1 MAEFGWAEGAAEP
14 RWRWRSGITLAYTGL
29 KRFSEALLTSRRDTA
44 DPRPRYRQIAE
55 ELLSQIRGGQHAIGA
70 MLPTETELC
79 TVHAASRH
87 TIREALRLVEEAGL
101 VARRQGS
108 GTTVIAHESRGRFVQ
123 DLTSMGGLLQ
133 YPEET
138 RLTVLRASEVPS
150 SQVPGLPEG
159 ESWMRV
165 EGLRRVRLTTAPIC
179 YTIVYIPLEYAS
191 VVEDIGQQ
199 PGSVYALVERR
210 FGLQLASVE
219 VDISAGGVPRDQA
232 ALLEV
237 EPGAPALMIRRRFL
251 DQNGRVFEVSEGCH
265 PAPRFTYRATLKREV

>member
-1 MAEFGWAEGAAEP
+1 MA
-14 RWRWRSGITLAYTGL
+14 
-29 KRFSEALLTSRRDTA
+29 DQ
-44 DPRPRYRQIAE
+44 RPRYRQISDD
-55 ELLSQIRGGQHAIGA
+55 LLGQIRGGQHAIGA

-79 TVHAASRH
+79 AIHGASRH

-108 GTTVIAHESRGRFVQ
+108 GTTVIAHENRGRFVQ

-150 SQVPGLPEG
+150 SDVPGQAEG
-159 ESWMRV
+159 DIWMRV

-179 YTIVYIPLEYAS
+179 YTTVYIPIEYAS
-191 VVEDIGQQ
+191 VIEDIGQQ
-199 PGSVYALVERR
+199 PGSIYALVERR
-210 FGLQLASVE
+210 FGLQLSSVE
-219 VDISAGGVPRDQA
+219 VDLSAGGVPGEQA
-232 ALLEV
+232 AMLDV